1 MCSAFG
7 LVHRHPAVPSCG
19 GRLCAQPLCW
29 CIDALHDGAPCLA
42 SGLDRCGAGTLWCLG
57 ITEAGCLHP
66 GAMGSRTPPTVEARQ
81 KRPMGR
87 PPGPGWKE
95 RARSSPGV
103 QLIQLHL
110 VRRWGVA
117 PPRRW
122 GGAPPRPD
130 CRGCHCAQPS
140 GWCIDTLRSHLVVV
154 VFVHSLCAG
163 ALTPCMMVHLAC
175 LQGWT
180 GAGHAPT
187 VVVVIVLSL
196 RAGALTPCGPILWWS
211 SLCTAFVLV
220 H

>member
-1 MCSAFG
+1 M
-7 LVHRHPAVPSCG
+7 
-19 GRLCAQPLCW
+19 CW

-42 SGLDRCGAGTLWCLG
+42 SRLDRCGAGTLWCLG

-140 GWCIDTLRSHLVVV
+140 GWCIDTLGRGAAALLLEEEATGGNKRQGVALPRRWGGAPTSPRLQGM
-154 VFVHSLCAG
+154 SLC
-163 ALTPCMMVHLAC
+163 
-175 LQGWT
+175 
-180 GAGHAPT
+180 
-187 VVVVIVLSL
+187 S
-196 RAGALTPCGPILWWS
+196 
-211 SLCTAFVLV
+211 AFVLV